1 MPAPVR
7 AEKKLMMM
15 KKTTVRVDNNELC
28 SSWVVDMEKLLPGTG
43 PSEEAA
49 RWGKPSI
56 YRVPEHLKS
65 FTNKSA
71 YMPCLVSLGP
81 FHHGKPELLPMEE
94 HKRRAVL
101 HLVKRS
107 AGKSLRDFVDAVEE
121 MADQLLEAYHG
132 LDEKWRGASRG
143 RFVEMMVMDGC
154 FLLELMKNGREG
166 DYAPNDPVFSAHG
179 NHVLWPGFR
188 SDMIVMENQLPLIVL
203 QRLLAVQCGTTPSAA
218 EINEMVVRYLDYFS
232 CDEGPANDE
241 YFGKLGLHPL
251 EILHRTLC
259 GPRAHH
265 EDRPDSDSSEDSI
278 PVDRSEASF
287 YFKKVNTDRP
297 DSADSSE
304 DSMLS
309 AVEPSEA
316 RIHNHSQKKNTDR
329 PKHSSE
335 DSMPSAVELSEARI
349 HFKKCTHVIDDIDF
363 KNGVLSMPVIQ
374 AYGDTEKLYLNLL
387 AFEQVHPD
395 IGYQV
400 LSYVAFVV
408 NLIKSERDVALL
420 RSKELIKNFWGSDKE
435 LAEMLNTVGKASL
448 MHQTSKLIKV
458 QENVNDHC
466 AKRWNKWRANFVHSY
481 MSNPWVFISL
491 VAAVILLMATL
502 LQTVYTVLPFYKS

>member
-1 MPAPVR
+1 
-7 AEKKLMMM
+7 
-15 KKTTVRVDNNELC
+15 
-28 SSWVVDMEKLLPGTG
+28 MEKLLPGTG

-154 FLLELMKNGREG
+154 FLLELMSENGRQG
-166 DYAPNDPVFSAHG
+166 DYAPNDPIFSDHG

-203 QRLLAVQCGTTPSAA
+203 QRLLAVQLGTTP
-218 EINEMVVRYLDYFS
+218 
-232 CDEGPANDE
+232 
-241 YFGKLGLHPL
+241 LGLHPF

-265 EDRPDSDSSEDSI
+265 EDRPDSDSSVY
-278 PVDRSEASF
+278 VD
-287 YFKKVNTDRP
+287 P
-297 DSADSSE
+297 
-304 DSMLS
+304 
-309 AVEPSEA
+309 
-316 RIHNHSQKKNTDR
+316 IC
-329 PKHSSE
+329 
-335 DSMPSAVELSEARI
+335 MPSAVELSEAGI
-349 HFKKCTHVIDDIDF
+349 HFKKCTHFINDIDF
-363 KNGVLSMPVIQ
+363 KNGVLSMPVIE

-420 RSKELIKNFWGSDKE
+420 RSKELIKNFWGSDDKE

-448 MHQTSKLIKV
+448 MHPSTKLIVV
-458 QENVNDHC
+458 QKNVNTHC
-466 AKRWNKWRANFVHSY
+466 AKHWNAHYAKHLNKWGANFVHSY